1 MDGGKTLEQR
11 FNKYLLEGDAFAI
24 DSVLH
29 LLVEVIKPVLQASY
43 SGFLQFLI
51 EMENSSRATTGIV
64 ELRLSKR
71 ESEKENKS
79 ESSYYSEISQHLDF
93 LKRAI

>member
-29 LLVEVIKPVLQASY
+29 LLVEVIKPVLQAS
-43 SGFLQFLI
+43 
-51 EMENSSRATTGIV
+51 
-64 ELRLSKR
+64 
-71 ESEKENKS
+71 
-79 ESSYYSEISQHLDF
+79 
-93 LKRAI
+93 